1 MTAVSIDPESSVPKY
16 FQLQEILLDLIET
29 ELTYNEMIPS
39 ERELVDRYGLSR
51 MTVRQAINQLVAD
64 GRLYRLVGKGTF
76 VARPKIEMPLR
87 LASFTEDMRAR
98 GLEPGSRDL
107 ERRVVPA
114 NAHLVRGLNLNPG
127 ELVHLIARLRTADG
141 EPMAIER
148 SHIPVNLAPGL
159 DAVSVVRSIAL
170 PGARGQ
176 VRHHPRAL
184 RADYRSRRRRR
195 RRCSTAQIP
204 SGEPGAAL
212 AAPLIRRGSSGSSS
226 PSRRTEATA
235 ISSMSVSALLSLA
248 NLTIKRSSRGI
259 PTSPRAELRAGP
271 EISECDRQAQRSRD
285 RHGADSGRL
294 GTSRR

>member
-1 MTAVSIDPESSVPKY
+1 MTAAVSIDPESPVPKY
-16 FQLQEILLDLIET
+16 FQLQEILLELIET

-107 ERRVVPA
+107 ERRIVPA
-114 NAHLVRGLNLNPG
+114 NAHMVRGLNLNPG
-127 ELVHLIARLRTADG
+127 ELVHLIARLRTADA

-159 DAVSVVRSIAL
+159 DAVPLSDRSLYQVLADEFGVIL
-170 PGARGQ
+170 DRGEQ
-176 VRHHPRAL
+176 TIEAGLVDA
-184 RADYRSRRRRR
+184 AD
-195 RRCSTAQIP
+195 
-204 SGEPGAAL
+204 G
-212 AAPLIRRGSSGSSS
+212 
-226 PSRRTEATA
+226 
-235 ISSMSVSALLSLA
+235 ALLKLQPGSPVLLLQRRSFAGGRPVEFTVSTYRGDRYQLHVGLGFAAAGGPASRSLDP
-248 NLTIKRSSRGI
+248 G
-259 PTSPRAELRAGP
+259 
-271 EISECDRQAQRSRD
+271 
-285 RHGADSGRL
+285 
-294 GTSRR
+294 